1 MTTREDT
8 GASSAP
14 GLTIRVRAMFPANKG
29 NTALFGSIDMRWAGD
44 MNLAFPRVVPS
55 YDRGE
60 A

>member
-1 MTTREDT
+1 
-8 GASSAP
+8 
-14 GLTIRVRAMFPANKG
+14 MFPANKG